1 MTKKLLWISMILI
14 ALACSDMGSDVP
26 YGPNINDGG
35 GIILSGVLVGDTTQ
49 LNLSFINSGN
59 ANLLVWDFHIGGEDS
74 ISFYLDS
81 LENDTITILPDSI
94 ETLFIYHSSSS
105 PGSKIAFIQ
114 FSSNVVDKDIISY
127 PLTAHVNVVP
137 TSYASNVQ
145 PIFDT
150 NCSGCHGSSG
160 ELNLSSYDNLMLGN
174 STNGPVIIP
183 GNSIDSY
190 LIRKLNG
197 VNITGSPMPLG
208 GSITSEQISSIA
220 TWIDEGAENN

>member
-1 MTKKLLWISMILI
+1 MTQKLLWISMILV

-26 YGPNINDGG
+26 YGPNIYNGG
-35 GIILSGVLVGDTTQ
+35 GIILSGVLVGDTTK

-59 ANLLVWDFHIGGEDS
+59 ANLLVWDFYIGGEDS
-74 ISFYLDS
+74 IDFYLDS

-105 PGSKIAFIQ
+105 PGSKSAFIQ
-114 FSSNVVDKDIISY
+114 FSSNVVDKGIISY
-127 PLTAHVNVVP
+127 PLTAHVNVFP

-183 GNSIDSY
+183 GNSAGSY